1 MSAQI
6 ADVDAMVHPAFQKT
20 RLNPILLGNDSL
32 VWLQHAF
39 VHVRERAE
47 RHDLGNNPNGQ
58 VGELSVGLLKMLD
71 EKFAGS
77 PRFLTKSIQPI
88 RMTEVFVEVGW
99 VRVTKGPVA
108 LPELVGN
115 GGPQIDFNNLQCLCE
130 QIPQGKVELVRC
142 YDIFECCSANEIM
155 PLQFKCK
162 TIATEAVVIQMG
174 EELLR
179 GLRISNRE
187 TTLLE
192 QLDLSSVGKPRF

>member
-1 MSAQI
+1 MFVAAKVKRQVSHRAGNRSL
-6 ADVDAMVHPAFQKT
+6 T
-20 RLNPILLGNDSL
+20 RG
-32 VWLQHAF
+32 A
-39 VHVRERAE
+39 R
-47 RHDLGNNPNGQ
+47 
-58 VGELSVGLLKMLD
+58 
-71 EKFAGS
+71 
-77 PRFLTKSIQPI
+77 IQPDQNASNE
-88 RMTEVFVEVGW
+88 RGVTSMTEVLVEVGW